1 MLKINAYEKLYILAC
16 LVLAILCI
24 IVACIF
30 KIHVDYTD
38 ALITLSTLFILH
50 AVKDKQND

>member
-1 MLKINAYEKLYILAC
+1 MLKINAYEKLYILAGF
-16 LVLAILCI
+16 VLEIFCI
-24 IVACIF
+24 IVAYIF

-38 ALITLSTLFILH
+38 ALIVLSTLFILQ